1 MARVTVED
9 CMAQLENRFALVV
22 LATKRSRQLMAGAR
36 PIVENTKN
44 KPPVLALREIATG
57 KVRFDR
63 SVHDALAGKFEK
75 PKQGPMILR
84 AVSTTGPRNN
94 VLTKP

>member
-9 CMAQLENRFALVV
+9 CMAKLENRFALVV
-22 LATKRSRQLMAGAR
+22 LATKRARQLMAGGR
-36 PIVENTKN
+36 PIVDNIKN

-63 SVHDALAGKFEK
+63 SVRDALAGKFEK
-75 PKQGPMILR
+75 PKVRATILR
-84 AVSTTGPRNN
+84 PVSTTGPRNI
-94 VLTKP
+94 LEKP